1 MFGKRILIVLLSVFS
16 LAALSFAPAV
26 AQSSACNTA
35 ATDTV
40 SVVNLSGG
48 PFSAIPTKDGCTIF
62 VSMGPR
68 LAVLQRTSGKVTL
81 LREVQLKTGH
91 AGMRLSHDGK
101 VLVAAD
107 GVGVSL
113 YDVTKLMVGDGT
125 PLASARDTAAM
136 GAPSAGAVY
145 IGVSPDD
152 RLIFVSDEGNA
163 ALTVYDFAKL
173 RSGDTAALGRVPVG
187 RAPVGLVFSP
197 DGKYLYATSELA
209 PEALNIPATCKA
221 EAGGGPDTP
230 PGYLS
235 VIDVAKAAQ
244 NPGASVIANVQAGCD
259 PVRVALSAKGDVA
272 YVTVRGSHEI
282 RAFDTRKLMSDAAN
296 AQMAVVPV
304 GKAPVGIAVAGERI
318 YVANSNRF
326 ATGSKSEW
334 LSVIDA
340 RKIAQGEQAVLGHVP
355 TGAFPREVFVMGD
368 GKTLL
373 VTNFNSNSMELIDI
387 PRLTLVYFSQQ
398 VAAKKAD
405 DVAKEAA
412 AKTQADR
419 LKNQTQSP
427 GTDAALRHFIDG
439 MAKGQVDY
447 DVLGPQLANAVRQQ
461 MPVTQ
466 AMFQKWGAVKSVAF
480 TGVGP
485 AGADIYVVEFENGKT
500 TFRIAPLVDGR
511 ITGLIFQPA
520 P

>member
-1 MFGKRILIVLLSVFS
+1 M
-16 LAALSFAPAV
+16 
-26 AQSSACNTA
+26 
-35 ATDTV
+35 
-40 SVVNLSGG
+40 
-48 PFSAIPTKDGCTIF
+48 
-62 VSMGPR
+62 
-68 LAVLQRTSGKVTL
+68 
-81 LREVQLKTGH
+81 
-91 AGMRLSHDGK
+91 
-101 VLVAAD
+101 
-107 GVGVSL
+107 
-113 YDVTKLMVGDGT
+113 
-125 PLASARDTAAM
+125 AM
-136 GAPSAGAVY
+136 
-145 IGVSPDD
+145 
-152 RLIFVSDEGNA
+152 
-163 ALTVYDFAKL
+163 
-173 RSGDTAALGRVPVG
+173 
-187 RAPVGLVFSP
+187 
-197 DGKYLYATSELA
+197 
-209 PEALNIPATCKA
+209 
-221 EAGGGPDTP
+221 
-230 PGYLS
+230 
-235 VIDVAKAAQ
+235 
-244 NPGASVIANVQAGCD
+244 
-259 PVRVALSAKGDVA
+259 
-272 YVTVRGSHEI
+272 
-282 RAFDTRKLMSDAAN
+282 
-296 AQMAVVPV
+296 VPV